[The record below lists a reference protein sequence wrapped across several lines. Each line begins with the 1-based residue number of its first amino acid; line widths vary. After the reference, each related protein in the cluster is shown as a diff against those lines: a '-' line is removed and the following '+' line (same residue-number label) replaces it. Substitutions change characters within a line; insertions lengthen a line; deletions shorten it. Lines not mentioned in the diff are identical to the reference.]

1 VAFIDVSAP
10 ANDDADTATPVV
22 VRCRGENDSATVPE
36 LAETMAR
43 VILGTASDVVLDLRE
58 VEFIDAATMSFI
70 VRADIVLRGS
80 ARTLIVESPSAPARR
95 VLDVCGLAYE
105 G

>member
-1 VAFIDVSAP
+1 MAFIDVSLP
-10 ANDDADTATPVV
+10 PSDGGGTTPIV
-22 VRCRGENDSATVPE
+22 VRCRGENCGGTVPE

-43 VILGTASDVVLDLRE
+43 VILSSASDVVLDLRE

-80 ARTLIVESPSAPARR
+80 ARSLIVESPSAPARA
-95 VLDVCGLAYE
+95 VDVCGLAYVDL